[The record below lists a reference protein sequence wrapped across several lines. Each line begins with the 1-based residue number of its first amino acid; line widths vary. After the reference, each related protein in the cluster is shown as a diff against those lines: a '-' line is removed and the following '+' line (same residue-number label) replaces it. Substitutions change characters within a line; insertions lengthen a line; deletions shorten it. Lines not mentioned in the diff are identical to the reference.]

1 METNKLRSFFLEE
14 YAPSVLVM
22 KKICLP
28 MILLN
33 CIFITSLFFRHR
45 MSHQQLLIN
54 GTVPNGNTL
63 QTLQH
68 YLVNNNLPSTSSDL
82 HNQNVHVRIVKQEQA
97 QQSYIINR
105 QYIQQTPNVQVQA
118 IPQHLPEIYWLLVEI
133 ESNNGLNSYALVE
146 SKDVVGQPMLESLN
160 TGKLVIVIITGKQTR
175 ATVVMAS
182 RKFKVLKMLNYF

>member
-1 METNKLRSFFLEE
+1 METNQLRSFFLEE
-14 YAPSVLVM
+14 YASSVLVM
-22 KKICLP
+22 RKICLP
-28 MILLN
+28 ILLN
-33 CIFITSLFFRHR
+33 CTFITSLFFRHR

-54 GTVPNGNTL
+54 GTVPNGNNL

-68 YLVNNNLPSTSSDL
+68 FLVNSNLPSTSSDH

-118 IPQHLPEIYWLLVEI
+118 IPQHLPKIYWLLVEI
-133 ESNNGLNSYALVE
+133 ESNNGLNTYALVE
-146 SKDVVGQPMLESLN
+146 SKDVVGQPMLESLS
-160 TGKLVIVIITGKQTR
+160 TGKLVLVNINGKQPR

-182 RKFKVLKMLNYF
+182 RKFKVFNIFNCF

>member
-1 METNKLRSFFLEE
+1 METNQLRSFFLEE
-14 YAPSVLVM
+14 YASSVLVM
-22 KKICLP
+22 MKICL
-28 MILLN
+28 LN
-33 CIFITSLFFRHR
+33 SIFITSLFFRHR

-63 QTLQH
+63 HTLQH
-68 YLVNNNLPSTSSDL
+68 YLVNNNLPSTSSDHL
-82 HNQNVHVRIVKQEQA
+82 NQNVQVRIVKQEQA

-105 QYIQQTPNVQVQA
+105 QYIQQTPNVHVQA

-146 SKDVVGQPMLESLN
+146 SKDVVGQPVLESLN
-160 TGKLVIVIITGKQTR
+160 TGKLVLVDINGKQTR

-182 RKFKVLKMLNYF
+182 RRFECLKVINQY